1 MYELHEKEFEIQGIE
16 MRKNDLDNIL
26 NIGVSYILEA
36 VIVKELLFLIIEE

>member
-1 MYELHEKEFEIQGIE
+1 MNFMKEDFETKGIE
-16 MRKNDLDNIL
+16 VRKNCLDIVL